1 MKLKYIADLYNF
13 NYMYKDKIL
22 FLYILQRIV
31 EKIFLYVIIGIPP
44 ISIKGEIMSNR
55 PEEINNQVSKR
66 LKRIEGQIRGI
77 TNMINEDRD
86 CLDIIHQI
94 QSANSALKSVW
105 EILAATHLQNCI
117 SDIDN
122 IEDKNRA
129 IGEIISKIKELK

>member
-1 MKLKYIADLYNF
+1 
-13 NYMYKDKIL
+13 
-22 FLYILQRIV
+22 
-31 EKIFLYVIIGIPP
+31 
-44 ISIKGEIMSNR
+44 MSNR
-55 PEEINNQVSKR
+55 PEEINKQLSKR

-77 TNMINEDRD
+77 SNMINEDRD

-122 IEDKNRA
+122 TEDKNQA
-129 IGEIISKIKELK
+129 ISEIISKIKELK

>member
-13 NYMYKDKIL
+13 NYMYKDKTL
-22 FLYILQRIV
+22 FLYILQKIV
-31 EKIFLYVIIGIPP
+31 EKNFLYVIIGIPP
-44 ISIKGEIMSNR
+44 ISIKGENMSNR

>member
-13 NYMYKDKIL
+13 NYMYKDKTL

-31 EKIFLYVIIGIPP
+31 EKNFLYVIIGIPP